1 MKKGN
6 TIDEKSADMLNELIE
21 ITRDGER
28 FYLDAARKV
37 RSQELRG
44 IFRQMAQVRQD
55 LIDDLGDHVLA
66 RGEVPSDERTLAGT
80 ARKLYA
86 DMLATIRADEETA
99 YVAELE
105 EAEDRLL
112 DRYSEA
118 LDEAPTAPVREILER
133 HLPTVRAAHSRMRR
147 LKDMYK
153 ESHRAGR

>member
-1 MKKGN
+1 MKSNN
-6 TIDEKSADMLNELIE
+6 TNEKSADMLNELIE

-28 FYLDAARKV
+28 FYLDAAKKV
-37 RSQELRG
+37 RSQELKG

-55 LIDDLGDHVLA
+55 LIDDLGDQVLA
-66 RGEVPSDERTLAGT
+66 RGDVPSGDRTLAGT

-86 DMLATIRADEETA
+86 DALATIRADEEPV

-112 DRYSEA
+112 DHYRGA
-118 LDEAPTAPVREILER
+118 LDEAPLPVREILER
-133 HLPTVRAAHSRMRR
+133 HLPTVRAAHSRMKR

-153 ESHRAGR
+153 ESHRAGA